1 MLNGSTMKSSHDAEV
16 QSSGLEGRL
25 LVLPQDSKEN
35 TTSKSGGQPSEM
47 HSTLLYLKNSD

>member
-25 LVLPQDSKEN
+25 LVLPQDGKDN
-35 TTSKSGGQPSEM
+35 TTLKSGGQPSEM